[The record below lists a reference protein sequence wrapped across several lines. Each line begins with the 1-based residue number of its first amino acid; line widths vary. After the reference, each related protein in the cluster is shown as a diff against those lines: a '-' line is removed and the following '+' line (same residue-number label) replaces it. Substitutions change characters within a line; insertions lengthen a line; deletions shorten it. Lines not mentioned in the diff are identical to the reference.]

1 MLRSECVNDETTSSK
16 VWEVHSCK
24 LSAPSSAFAAR
35 VQYEGLIGIP
45 FTSTRQSRLFRIVPP
60 HFLILQF
67 EHDATSEI
75 TKDLDKANRTREG
88 IQCK

>member
-1 MLRSECVNDETTSSK
+1 MLRSECVNDETTLSK

-35 VQYEGLIGIP
+35 VQYEGLIGIRS
-45 FTSTRQSRLFRIVPP
+45 TSTRQPRLVRIVPP
-60 HFLILQF
+60 HCSTLQF
-67 EHDATSEI
+67 EHDATSQI
-75 TKDLDKANRTREG
+75 TKDFDKANRTREG